1 MTDEERK
8 ALERRADELR
18 RKAEEQGVFVKA
30 KAIHHAFRKKQRSR

>member
-18 RKAEEQGVFVKA
+18 RKAEEKGVFVKA
-30 KAIHHAFRKKQRSR
+30 KAIHQALRRKYNR